1 MLNIKDKCLLFVV
14 GVIDRVLDLDSHQDE
29 RVPLVGKLEPEGRI
43 FRDIQIC
50 VEPDAGVDT
59 LRADLNRVSIHFCGG
74 AGDRAELQ
82 TIIADQTQVGLRNRK
97 ALA

>member
-1 MLNIKDKCLLFVV
+1 M
-14 GVIDRVLDLDSHQDE
+14 
-29 RVPLVGKLEPEGRI
+29 
-43 FRDIQIC
+43 
-50 VEPDAGVDT
+50 EPDAGVGT
-59 LRADLNRVSIHFCGG
+59 IGADLNRVTIHFCGG